1 MSSKIFPP
9 RLAPSADDPLRED
22 REAEVDAS
30 SVVCL
35 VFVASRSIIIVVD
48 AFFFFQKF
56 PQPARK
62 GGALLCGAL
71 ARFAPQ
77 KNKRKS
83 SHSLTRFFPKHCRTH
98 HHQIKSFA
106 QRKKKKRLNLKSRE
120 KQKKLCLLLP
130 HARAREHTESTLTRT
145 HARYREGLA
154 DGILQRALVLSR

>member
-48 AFFFFQKF
+48 AFFFQKF
-56 PQPARK
+56 PRHET

-71 ARFAPQ
+71 ARFAPP
-77 KNKRKS
+77 KNQEIKS
-83 SHSLTRFFPKHCRTH
+83 SLPLTHPLLFPKT
-98 HHQIKSFA
+98 
-106 QRKKKKRLNLKSRE
+106 
-120 KQKKLCLLLP
+120 LP
-130 HARAREHTESTLTRT
+130 HTSSNQIIRT
-145 HARYREGLA
+145 TKEKKNA
-154 DGILQRALVLSR
+154 